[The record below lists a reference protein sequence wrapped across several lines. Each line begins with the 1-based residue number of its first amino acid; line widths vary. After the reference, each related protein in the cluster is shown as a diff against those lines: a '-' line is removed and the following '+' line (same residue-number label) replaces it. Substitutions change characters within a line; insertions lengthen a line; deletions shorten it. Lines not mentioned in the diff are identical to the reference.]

1 MPLSNSIQR
10 RYTPPTCTLE
20 IAAKTSPLSQFV
32 GKSVLKDL
40 RFELR
45 FDDPR
50 QPDDHRIT
58 IRGDRTELEYLH
70 DAVNRY
76 VQDFLNSPSTQ
87 LPLYPGTRTAVTG
100 TNKGEYSPQDSL
112 AAKQLN
118 PEFSKLENVEALPQ
132 LKLDPNRQSR
142 HSTIPAP
149 EIYLQPK
156 GLLAHNLFLGQL
168 ANEESGEVV
177 NLSVTQLFD
186 LVTALD
192 EYASEAVALPQTHAL
207 KWKQTPAWASTAAAV
222 LVTVGV
228 TTAAVKYF
236 DRPAPQQ
243 QAVAPTA
250 TPQTPPPVAGVPPV
264 PTTPISPLPT
274 PAVPLPLSTASKL
287 PPPSP
292 VTPPPTPANLNLP
305 NSDPGSSSSGNQRPT
320 TVIPAP
326 SAPIARAPKPS
337 FPSPTSRRI
346 ATGSSPASRAAV
358 PNSGATPS
366 SQTAKSPPPV
376 ASRSPVSAAPP
387 ALNLPSLKPT
397 AATDSNPARG
407 DITASKPP
415 DSSGESSLS
424 ESAATNNAQNDNRR
438 LFDNNNPQVAQVRG
452 YLQQRWNPPSGLTEP
467 LEYVLFLTT
476 DGSIERSIPIGNA
489 AAKYIER
496 TDISPVFPA
505 PGKPFVNAVDRSSS
519 PPIRVILYPD
529 GRVET
534 MPDNGNWRRSSS
546 TSSP

>member
-58 IRGDRTELEYLH
+58 IRGDHTELEYLH

-76 VQDFLNSPSTQ
+76 VQDFLNSPSTE

-100 TNKGEYSPQDSL
+100 TNKGEYFPQDAL
-112 AAKQLN
+112 AAKQFD
-118 PEFSKLENVEALPQ
+118 PELSKLDDVEVLPK
-132 LKLDPNRQSR
+132 LRLDPNRQSR
-142 HSTIPAP
+142 HSFTRTP

-168 ANEESGEVV
+168 ANEESGAVV

-207 KWKQTPAWASTAAAV
+207 KWKQTPAWAGTAAAV

-236 DRPAPQQ
+236 DQPTPQQ

-264 PTTPISPLPT
+264 PTTPG
-274 PAVPLPLSTASKL
+274 VPLPLSTGSKL

-292 VTPPPTPANLNLP
+292 VTLPPTPTTLNLP
-305 NSDPGSSSSGNQRPT
+305 NSDPGSSGNQRPT

-326 SAPIARAPKPS
+326 SAPITTAPK
-337 FPSPTSRRI
+337 FPSSPSPASSRI
-346 ATGSSPASRAAV
+346 ATGPSTASRAAV
-358 PNSGATPS
+358 PNLGATSS
-366 SQTAKSPPPV
+366 SQSAKSPPPV
-376 ASRSPVSAAPP
+376 VSRAPVSTTPP
-387 ALNLPSLKPT
+387 ALDLPSLKPT
-397 AATDSNPARG
+397 AATDSKPATG
-407 DITASKPP
+407 DIASSTPRNT
-415 DSSGESSLS
+415 SGGTNLS
-424 ESAATNNAQNDNRR
+424 ESAAADNAQNDNRR

-452 YLQQRWNPPSGLTEP
+452 YLQQRWNPPASLTEP

-496 TDISPVFPA
+496 TDIPPVFPA
-505 PGKPFVNAVDRSSS
+505 PGKPFVNAVERSSS
-519 PPIRVILYPD
+519 PPIRVILFPD

-534 MPDNGNWRRSSS
+534 MPENRNW
-546 TSSP
+546 